1 MKKIL
6 FWVFQASFVACC
18 SLITHN
24 SVTAQPIT
32 SDGTLAQPT
41 EVNPTDAGVEINGGT
56 VKGGNLFHSFNDFS
70 VPAGLE
76 AHFNNNTD
84 VVNILNRVTGGNVSQ
99 IDGLIRAN
107 GGANLF
113 LINPAGIIFGSNA
126 RLDIGGSF
134 FGTTADSLLF
144 DNGGEFSATD
154 PQAKPILTINAPI
167 GLNLRDNPQP
177 ISNQS
182 TAKGVGLEVQPGKN
196 ITLVG
201 GELNFNGGILTAPG
215 GRIELGGLSTTGE
228 IDINSDGNL
237 TFPDSISRADVTFTN
252 GAEVNVAANGGGF
265 INVNARNLTLSQE
278 SQLLAGIA
286 ENNGKSNA
294 QAGNI
299 TLDAT
304 NAIALKES
312 SSISNQVNLN
322 SIGNAGNIEISSNTL
337 NLADSSFIS
346 SSTFGEGD
354 GGDITINTL
363 EDLSIKGEG
372 RLDPNDNSPGIAIAS
387 AALSPTKANAGNITI
402 NAGSFSLT
410 DFTSID
416 ASNLSL
422 AGGNAGN
429 VVINAGNDVL
439 ISESGINSL
448 AGFGNA
454 GNIEIKANSIHTGN
468 YSFVDSSNL
477 ATGNSG
483 DILFQAN
490 SIFMATPFIRSQI
503 VDGEAG
509 DINVFAQDSLQI
521 DGTGAS
527 ASGITVE
534 SLGSGNGG
542 NINIKAKD
550 FAIAN
555 GAVLNAV
562 ANNTGNGGKI
572 AIDANTININQA
584 LINASS
590 FGIGRGGDIQI
601 QNAESVEII
610 GSGFATLQENII
622 TQATQDPT
630 IFENFD
636 SANVRALGIQGI
648 LAATIG
654 SEGTAAGNITI
665 DTTNLNIKEGG
676 VISTATTGGGGAGNI
691 VIDSSGL
698 LEVNEGLISSATV
711 NTGQAGDVELNI
723 AELIVE
729 GGGQITA
736 SSLAAGDG
744 GNLTINATK
753 SVKLDGT
760 DPSGS
765 QPSSLLVGSQ
775 LTSGTGD
782 SGNLKLTSPQ
792 LTISNGAMI
801 TASTLG
807 TGTGGNIEIMAADF
821 VNLIDNAKIAVNS
834 QGQGD
839 AGELKITT
847 NDLTL
852 ANQSSLSAETV
863 ASNGGNI
870 QLNVLDSVF
879 LQENSVISTTAGS
892 EGMKANGG
900 NIEIN
905 ADFVVATPSENSDIT
920 ANAFQGKGGAIEI
933 STQGIFGI
941 TQRDLNPNANDINA
955 SSQLGV
961 DGNITI
967 QTIGSETF
975 QETAE
980 PPATIVES
988 EGVVAR
994 ICDPAKTAENIL
1006 AGTENTLTIKE
1017 RPIPPQ
1023 PIDPL
1028 MSDNILLNAQS
1039 VIGNEE
1045 NGGRRQV
1052 EPQEQTSQEPLSPI
1066 LTAQGLIYPAQGI
1079 VRQAD
1084 GTVILTAHRINP
1096 NQRIP
1101 SHSRNCG

>member
-6 FWVFQASFVACC
+6 SWVFQASFVAFC
-18 SLITHN
+18 SVITHD
-24 SVTAQPIT
+24 SVTAQPVT
-32 SDGTLAQPT
+32 TDGTLEQPT
-41 EVNPTDAGVEINGGT
+41 EVTPTDAGVEINGGT

-76 AHFNNNTD
+76 AHFNNNND
-84 VVNILNRVTGGNVSQ
+84 VVNILNRVTGENISQ

-134 FGTTADSLLF
+134 FGSTADSLLF
-144 DNGGEFSATD
+144 DEGSEFSATD
-154 PQAKPILTINAPI
+154 TQAKPILTINAPI

-177 ISNQS
+177 ITNQS
-182 TAKGVGLEVQPGKN
+182 TADGVGLQVQAGQN

-201 GELNFNGGILTAPG
+201 GELNFNGGTLTAPG
-215 GRIELGGLSTTGE
+215 GRIELGGLSTAGK
-228 IDINSDGNL
+228 IDINSDGSL
-237 TFPDSISRADVTFTN
+237 TFPDFISRADVTFTH
-252 GAEVNVAANGGGF
+252 GAEVNVVSDGGGF
-265 INVNARNLTLSQE
+265 ININAGNLTLSQE

-286 ENNGKSNA
+286 ENNGSFNA
-294 QAGNI
+294 QAGDVTIN
-299 TLDAT
+299 AT
-304 NAIALKES
+304 SAIALKES

-322 SIGNAGNIEISSNTL
+322 SIGNAGNIEISSNNL

-354 GGDITINTL
+354 GGNITINTL
-363 EDLSIKGEG
+363 EDLSVKGQG
-372 RLDPNDNSPGIAIAS
+372 RIDPTNNSPGIAIAS
-387 AALSPTKANAGNITI
+387 LVGSSTKANAGNITI

-410 DFTSID
+410 EFTAID

-429 VVINAGNDVL
+429 VVINAENNVL

-454 GNIEIKANSIHTGN
+454 GNIEITANSIHTEN
-468 YSFVDSSNL
+468 YSFIDSSNF

-483 DILFQAN
+483 GILFQAD
-490 SIFMATPFIRSQI
+490 SISMTTPFIRSKVI
-503 VDGEAG
+503 DGEAG
-509 DINVFAQDSLQI
+509 DINVFTQDSLQI

-527 ASGITVE
+527 ASGITLE
-534 SLGSGNGG
+534 SLGSGDGG
-542 NINIKAKD
+542 NINIEAKS
-550 FAIAN
+550 FVLEN

-562 ANNTGNGGKI
+562 AQDMGNGGKI

-584 LINASS
+584 LINATS
-590 FGIGRGGDIQI
+590 FGTGKGGDIQI
-601 QNAESVEII
+601 QDAESVEVI
-610 GSGFATLQENII
+610 GSGLATLLEKII
-622 TQATQDPT
+622 APANQDPSL
-630 IFENFD
+630 FENFD
-636 SANVRALGIQGI
+636 AANVRNLGVQGI
-648 LAATIG
+648 LAGTAG

-665 DTTNLNIKEGG
+665 DTANLNLKQGG
-676 VISTATTGGGGAGNI
+676 VITTATTGGGTAGN
-691 VIDSSGL
+691 VSIDASESL
-698 LEVNEGLISSATV
+698 AVNEGLISSSTV
-711 NTGQAGDVELNI
+711 NTGQAGDVELNT
-723 AELIVE
+723 AELVVD
-729 GGGQITA
+729 GGGQVTA

-753 SVKLDGT
+753 SAKLEGT
-760 DPSGS
+760 DPSGMI
-765 QPSSLLVGSQ
+765 PSSLLVGSQ

-807 TGTGGNIEIMAADF
+807 TGTGGSIEIMAADF
-821 VNLIDNAKIAVNS
+821 VNLTKDAKIAVNS

-870 QLNVLDSVF
+870 QLNVSDSVL

-892 EGMKANGG
+892 EGIKANGG

-941 TQRDLNPNANDINA
+941 AERDLNPNANDINA

-1006 AGTENTLTIKE
+1006 AGTEITLSIKK

-1028 MSDNILLNAQS
+1028 MSDNILLDAQS
-1039 VIGNEE
+1039 VIGNQE
-1045 NGGRRQV
+1045 NEGRRQV
-1052 EPQEQTSQEPLSPI
+1052 EPQEQTSQESLSPI
-1066 LTAQGLIYPAQGI
+1066 LTAQGTIYPAQGI

-1084 GTVILTAHRINP
+1084 GTVILTAHKTNH
-1096 NQRIP
+1096 NQRIS

>member
-1 MKKIL
+1 MEKIL

-113 LINPAGIIFGSNA
+113 LINPAGIIFGEGA

-177 ISNQS
+177 ITNQS
-182 TAKGVGLEVQPGKN
+182 TADGVGLQVHPGQN

-215 GRIELGGLSTTGE
+215 GRIELGGLSTTGK

-237 TFPDSISRADVTFTN
+237 TFPDSISRADVTFTD

-265 INVNARNLTLSQE
+265 INVNAGNLTLSQE

-286 ENNGKSNA
+286 ENSGVANA
-294 QAGNI
+294 QAGDI
-299 TLDAT
+299 TLNAT
-304 NAIALKES
+304 DAIALKES

-322 SIGNAGNIEISSNTL
+322 SIGNAGKINLSSNTFD
-337 NLADSSFIS
+337 LAESSFIS
-346 SSTFGEGD
+346 SSTFGQGD
-354 GGDITINTL
+354 AGNITITTL
-363 EDLSIKGEG
+363 EDLNIIGQG

-429 VVINAGNDVL
+429 VVINAGDNVL

-454 GNIEIKANSIHTGN
+454 GNIEIEANSIHTEN

-610 GSGFATLQENII
+610 GSGLATLLEKII
-622 TQATQDPT
+622 APANQDPSL
-630 IFENFD
+630 FENFD
-636 SANVRALGIQGI
+636 SANVGNLGVQGV
-648 LAATIG
+648 LAGTAG

-665 DTTNLNIKEGG
+665 DTANLNLKQGG
-676 VISTATTGGGGAGNI
+676 VITTATTGGGTAGN
-691 VIDSSGL
+691 VSIDASESL
-698 LEVNEGLISSATV
+698 AVNEGLISSSTV
-711 NTGQAGDVELNI
+711 NTGQAGDVELDTS
-723 AELIVE
+723 ELVVT

-753 SVKLDGT
+753 SVQLRGT
-760 DPSGS
+760 DPSGMI
-765 QPSSLLVGSQ
+765 PSSLVVGSQ

-782 SGNLKLTSPQ
+782 SGNLKLTSPK
-792 LTISNGAMI
+792 LTISKGAMI

-807 TGTGGNIEIMAADF
+807 TGTGGNIEIMAAD
-821 VNLIDNAKIAVNS
+821 VNLTDNAKIAVNS

-870 QLNVLDSVF
+870 QLNVLDSVL

-941 TQRDLNPNANDINA
+941 AERDLNPNANDINA
-955 SSQLGV
+955 SSKLGL